1 MKKAISII
9 LNIVSIISA
18 VITLF
23 LAAFCVYDW
32 VMLANTFYAYTIE
45 FWLVVDYY
53 AVGMLIF
60 SGVGLATSIPNLFIK
75 PSEKGKRFAKIMTIA
90 FAIVAVVS
98 AVLYLLPFN
107 F

>member
-9 LNIVSIISA
+9 LNIISIISA

-32 VMLANTFYAYTIE
+32 VMLANTLYAYTIE

-60 SGVGLATSIPNLFIK
+60 SGIGLAASTPNLFIAS
-75 PSEKGKRFAKIMTIA
+75 SEKGKKTAKIMAIA

-98 AVLYLLPFN
+98 AILYLMPFN

>member
-1 MKKAISII
+1 MKKVISII
-9 LNIVSIISA
+9 LNVISIISA
-18 VITLF
+18 GITLF
-23 LAAFCVYDW
+23 LAAFFVYDW
-32 VMLANTFYAYTIE
+32 VTLSNTMYAYTIE

-60 SGVGLATSIPNLFIK
+60 GGVGLAASIPNLFIA
-75 PSEKGKRFAKIMTIA
+75 PSEKGKKTAKIMTIA

-98 AVLYLLPFN
+98 AILYLMPFN